1 MLSQSSE
8 LALEGE
14 VASHTGSHRGSRD
27 LSTRCADTWV
37 KIWRYCFFCLL
48 FRTGPCFLRLSEN
61 KPQVDRVLCET
72 IVGLLGLDLHYVIL
86 ALNIPNFGAPFK
98 EKSLNKIKE
107 SQNVLFFRSLRF
119 SE

>member
-8 LALEGE
+8 LALAGE

-72 IVGLLGLDLHYVIL
+72 IVGLSGLDLHYVNL
-86 ALNIPNFGAPFK
+86 ALNIPNLVPPSRKKALTK
-98 EKSLNKIKE
+98 
-107 SQNVLFFRSLRF
+107 
-119 SE
+119 